1 VTNPRKPGGIENMQA
16 ESSGAAPQQSR
27 TAGSWVIA
35 FFSRLC
41 STVSV
46 RRSERKLRLCETLS
60 FGEKRFIA
68 VVEYDHSK
76 FLVAGT
82 PKCISLLQ
90 RLDGNLEKTGN
101 LPEVD
106 SEITRASQT

>member
-1 VTNPRKPGGIENMQA
+1 MQA
-16 ESSGAAPQQSR
+16 ENSGAAQHRDR
-27 TAGSWVIA
+27 TAGSWVTA
-35 FFSRLC
+35 FFTRLC
-41 STVSV
+41 SSVSV

-68 VVEYDHSK
+68 VVEYEHSK

-90 RLDGNLEKTGN
+90 RLDGNPEKSRI
-101 LPEVD
+101 LPEVEP
-106 SEITRASQT
+106 EITRFS